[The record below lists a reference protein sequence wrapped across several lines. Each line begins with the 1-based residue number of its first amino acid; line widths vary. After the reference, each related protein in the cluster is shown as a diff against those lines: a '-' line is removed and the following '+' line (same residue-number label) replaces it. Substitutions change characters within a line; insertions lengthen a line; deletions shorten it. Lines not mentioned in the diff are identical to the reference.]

1 MVKSKKQTRSK
12 RNSKHGGK
20 VYVGGDIPPP
30 AMHTYKT
37 VSCPLPRVTETCIV
51 RALANATL
59 TAQPTANT
67 AASYAFSISSANVG
81 TGFWDQYRIDAIRF
95 VVQPQNNAIGLVT
108 NSTTALTP
116 LYCVIDYDDVTNLT
130 SAAAAQSYS
139 NCISLAPGE
148 SMERTFQPRIAV
160 AAYSGAFTSYANMAP
175 QWIDA
180 ASTGVNHY
188 GVKVFIP
195 GVTAAQT
202 LLQSWDVVVE
212 YFISFRKS
220 I

>member
-1 MVKSKKQTRSK
+1 MVKAK
-12 RNSKHGGK
+12 RNKRSTRKAKTHA
-20 VYVGGDIPPP
+20 GGDIPPP

-59 TAQPTANT
+59 TAQATANT
-67 AASYAFSISSANVG
+67 AASYSFSLSNANVG
-81 TGFWDQYRIDAIRF
+81 AGFWDQYKIEAIRF
-95 VVQPQNNAIGLVT
+95 VIQPQNNAIGLVT
-108 NSTTALTP
+108 NSTTTLTP

-130 SAAAAQSYS
+130 SAAQAQSYS
-139 NCISLAPGE
+139 NCISLGPGE
-148 SMERTFQPRIAV
+148 SLERTFEPRLAM
-160 AAYSGAFTSYANMAP
+160 AAYSGAFTSYANMPP

-212 YFISFRKS
+212 YFIRFRKS